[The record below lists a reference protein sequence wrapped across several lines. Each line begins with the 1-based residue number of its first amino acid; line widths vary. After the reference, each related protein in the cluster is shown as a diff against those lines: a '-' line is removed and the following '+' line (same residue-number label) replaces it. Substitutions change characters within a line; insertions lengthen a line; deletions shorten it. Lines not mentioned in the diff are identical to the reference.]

1 MNDGARV
8 DRDGGIVVVTT
19 SRLSWVRCVCVCV
32 PMCVPMC
39 VPHVCV
45 PMCVPMCVPPIARS
59 PWIGFEDPRA
69 RAVRRTRRW
78 VARDEVR

>member
-19 SRLSWVRCVCVCV
+19 SRLSGVRCVCVCV

-39 VPHVCV
+39 VPHVCT
-45 PMCVPMCVPPIARS
+45 PCVYPNPPIAVDRIRGFARS
-59 PWIGFEDPRA
+59 SGPPQS
-69 RAVRRTRRW
+69 AVGCETR
-78 VARDEVR
+78 

>member
-19 SRLSWVRCVCVCV
+19 SRLSWVRCVYPCVCT
-32 PMCVPMC
+32 
-39 VPHVCV
+39 HVCT
-45 PMCVPMCVPPIARS
+45 PCVYPMCVPPIARS